1 MNEPIAARVMKPTY
15 SRRQLLK
22 NLENSRLARESL
34 RFDDYLRRE
43 YRLKGRYFAERTTIS
58 NGKIG
63 YLSSDYFEGQQ
74 IPVRSRAFVDEA
86 GHIKWPN
93 VDGFMVDNLGNPI
106 TEQVTLKAGQII
118 DRYGSSSGRF
128 TSPIENG
135 VTLPF
140 NKRGLP
146 YPEGYQDYHKY
157 ELVMDLTKKN
167 IVNAYYQSEE
177 IIRKQISVEMK
188 KWNLSFDDL
197 ANIQKG
203 EIAKVFGQ
211 GGGIQI
217 KFPTGVGIYKKMGLL
232 KEINEMDNTNILNWK
247 KDIEEVIKNRGF
259 ESLHYVL
266 FDEEKRLPWAFHL
279 YQKNGKFYV
288 EGRDERSYII
298 GHSREYR
305 KFDDAK
311 HELLKKLELVIESN
325 RLKKQLG
332 EPTEYPSPLWNE

>member
-1 MNEPIAARVMKPTY
+1 MAGGSEQDAQRATLVGNILGGFAASSVARRFSLNEPIAARVTKPTY

-22 NLENSRLARESL
+22 NLENSRLARESS

-63 YLSSDYFEGQQ
+63 YLSSDYFEGKQ

-93 VDGFMVDNLGNPI
+93 ADGFMVDNLGNPI

-146 YPEGYQDYHKY
+146 YPEGYQDYYKY

-203 EIAKVFGQ
+203 EITKVFGQ

-232 KEINEMDNTNILNWK
+232 KEIN
-247 KDIEEVIKNRGF
+247 
-259 ESLHYVL
+259 
-266 FDEEKRLPWAFHL
+266 
-279 YQKNGKFYV
+279 
-288 EGRDERSYII
+288 
-298 GHSREYR
+298 
-305 KFDDAK
+305 
-311 HELLKKLELVIESN
+311 
-325 RLKKQLG
+325 
-332 EPTEYPSPLWNE
+332 

>member
-1 MNEPIAARVMKPTY
+1 MKPTY

-22 NLENSRLARESL
+22 NLENSRLARESS

-74 IPVRSRAFVDEA
+74 IPVRSRAFVDEV

-203 EIAKVFGQ
+203 EIAKVFG
-211 GGGIQI
+211 
-217 KFPTGVGIYKKMGLL
+217 
-232 KEINEMDNTNILNWK
+232 
-247 KDIEEVIKNRGF
+247 
-259 ESLHYVL
+259 
-266 FDEEKRLPWAFHL
+266 
-279 YQKNGKFYV
+279 
-288 EGRDERSYII
+288 
-298 GHSREYR
+298 
-305 KFDDAK
+305 
-311 HELLKKLELVIESN
+311 
-325 RLKKQLG
+325 
-332 EPTEYPSPLWNE
+332 